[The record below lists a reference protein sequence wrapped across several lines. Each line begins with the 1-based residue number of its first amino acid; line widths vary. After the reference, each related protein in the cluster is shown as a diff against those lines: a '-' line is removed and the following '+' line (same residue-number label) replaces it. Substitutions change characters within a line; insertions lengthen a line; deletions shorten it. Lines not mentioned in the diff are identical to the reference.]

1 MNDLAG
7 MLRERGS
14 ERSGLHRA
22 RSAIAVGLS
31 VVALGLATKVV
42 LDETN
47 QTMLQRSS
55 DIEPAS
61 SEPVCTTGK
70 LLFSQ
75 ELKNG
80 NASLQ
85 VHEKLDSVTEVPKGY
100 VCVRLLSDSSAWNS
114 PRYMSLAIDSIT
126 GEDRID
132 ASDSYTQYAGWL
144 AVGLGEKVTVHAA
157 VDPVSVGSY
166 GSRSEAELTMLYTAQ
181 YNEQGQIRETAL
193 LINGTVQ
200 RSL

>member
-31 VVALGLATKVV
+31 VVALGLATKVA

-47 QTMLQRSS
+47 QTMLQQSS

-61 SEPVCTTGK
+61 AEPVCTTGK
-70 LLFSQ
+70 VLFSQ
-75 ELKNG
+75 ELENG

-85 VHEKLDSVTEVPKGY
+85 VHEKLDSVTEIPKGY
-100 VCVRLLSDSSAWNS
+100 VCVRLLSDSLAWNS
-114 PRYMSLAIDSIT
+114 PRYMSLAIDSLT
-126 GEDRID
+126 GEDHID
-132 ASDSYTQYAGWL
+132 SSNSYTQYAGWL
-144 AVGLGEKVTVHAA
+144 AVGLGEKVTIHAA
-157 VDPVSVGSY
+157 VDPISVGSY

-181 YNEQGQIRETAL
+181 YNERGQIDETTL
-193 LINGTVQ
+193 LIDDFV
-200 RSL
+200 RADA